1 MLRTNRSLF
10 KLFPEA
16 TAAVTHTH
24 THGKT
29 LCNNNLVVKV
39 TSPLPK
45 KCQLPTMKTD
55 GTNEAMPGPNGNN
68 ARPEPKMPG
77 TMEQLKSNQREK
89 ATFVPLQKIR
99 CAPLPKT
106 RRCVHPSK
114 RRRSVPLQPKKRRRC
129 VPLQQGE
136 KMRSSPKRRR
146 CVHLQNTKQA
156 VFICKKREDVSM
168 CPKKEKMCSS
178 VTRSR
183 CFPLQKKEKM
193 CSSSNFRLFQRFD
206 TVKTSQDSCSNSSTA
221 QQCHGTQATSK
232 RHRLV
237 VIELHTTALGPRAQ
251 N

>member
-1 MLRTNRSLF
+1 
-10 KLFPEA
+10 
-16 TAAVTHTH
+16 
-24 THGKT
+24 
-29 LCNNNLVVKV
+29 
-39 TSPLPK
+39 
-45 KCQLPTMKTD
+45 MKTD

-68 ARPEPKMPG
+68 ARPEPNMPG

-146 CVHLQNTKQA
+146 CVHLQNTGQE

-183 CFPLQKKEKM
+183 CVPLQKKEKM
-193 CSSSNFRLFQRFD
+193 FSSSNFRIFQSFGA
-206 TVKTSQDSCSNSSTA
+206 VKTSQDSCSNSSTA